1 MKPLADYSFVRGVCH
16 GPGPNFSQEKLE
28 KELSYCKRL
37 QLNSTRFW
45 LSQEEYEKDPK
56 GYS

>member
-45 LSQEEYEKDPK
+45 LSQEEYEKT
-56 GYS
+56 